1 MPGCKPGFLE
11 DLDGSGL
18 MPRHARDSRG
28 RWPWA
33 IGRWLLSLG
42 VAGLSAAYEADRLAD
57 ARATV
62 ASGWAV
68 GIVVGAGGGLVLAAL
83 VAMTPLVQRQRPW
96 SRYSRP
102 QAALGC
108 VLILTTALLLV
119 VAIFTS
125 TPPGRY
131 ESRPVT
137 SGIEVAAI
145 AYIGILSIGF
155 AVGLIAWLVAQVR
168 EHRRATRR

>member
-1 MPGCKPGFLE
+1 
-11 DLDGSGL
+11 

-28 RWPWA
+28 RWAWA
-33 IGRWLLSLG
+33 IGRWLLFFG
-42 VAGLSAAYEADRLAD
+42 VADLLAAFEADRIAD

-68 GIVVGAGGGLVLAAL
+68 GIVVGAGGGFVLAAL

-108 VLILTTALLLV
+108 VVILTTMLLLV

-125 TPPGRY
+125 TPPRRY

-145 AYIGILSIGF
+145 AYIGILSVGF
-155 AVGLIAWLVAQVR
+155 AVGLVAWLVAQVR
-168 EHRRATRR
+168 ERQRTTRR